1 MKTIKRISIDTVGWA
16 LILLGVIGILLPV
29 VPGFVLVLAG
39 LYLLS
44 LHSKW
49 FHGQLERHKHKY
61 PRVVRFLDSLDAR
74 VKRLLHIA

>member
-1 MKTIKRISIDTVGWA
+1 MKTIKRISIDAVGWA
-16 LILLGVIGILLPV
+16 LILLGGVGMLLPV
-29 VPGFVLVLAG
+29 IPGFIFVLAG

-49 FHGQLERHKHKY
+49 FHQQLDRHKHKY
-61 PRVVRFLDSLDAR
+61 PRAVRFLDRLDAR